1 MARRLLLCV
10 LLGLGSPVSAAQ
22 PPLNLV
28 SGNDYAPFAGSDLPA
43 GGMLTEIV
51 QAALAQQQVPS
62 TVDWKPWKRGYLETL
77 RGKYAATFPYRRSPE
92 RELEYL
98 YSEPL
103 YTNNPRIYSRA
114 GEVLEP
120 DNLAALKGKRLCVP
134 LGYLV
139 QADIQPMVERGE
151 ITLHTPQTLDACA
164 RLLLL
169 QRDDFFITDAMLGDI
184 VLRGMGKDISAFRSS
199 IAAFSSSSLY
209 FIVPRQNPQAKQLL
223 ETFNAG
229 LAALRAS
236 GEYGRLIEDYQQAA
250 R

>member
-1 MARRLLLCV
+1 MPRRLLLCI
-10 LLGLGSPVSAAQ
+10 LLGLGLSVGATE
-22 PPLNLV
+22 PPLALV
-28 SGNDYAPFAGSDLPA
+28 SGDHYAPFTGSDLPA

-120 DNLAALKGKRLCVP
+120 DNLAALKGKRLCSP

-139 QADIQPMVERGE
+139 QADIQPMIERGE
-151 ITLHTPQTLDACA
+151 ITTHAPQTLGACA
-164 RLLLL
+164 ELLLL
-169 QRDDFFITDAMLGDI
+169 RRDDFFITDGLLGDR
-184 VLRGMGKDISAFRSS
+184 VLRGMGKDMTALRRSLAS
-199 IAAFSSSSLY
+199 FPGSTLHL
-209 FIVPRQNPQAKQLL
+209 IVARQHPQAKQLL

-236 GEYGRLIEDYQQAA
+236 GEYNRLIERYQQTT